1 MPARVTVLCS
11 YERESSLTVPL
22 IKWVCKWE
30 LVNCQGNLTK
40 LVRGGVFLIASFCK
54 KLELSSVLILVK
66 PCKFVERLKPF
77 NLT

>member
-40 LVRGGVFLIASFCK
+40 LVRGVGIPNCFFLQETGVKLCPDTCK
-54 KLELSSVLILVK
+54 
-66 PCKFVERLKPF
+66 
-77 NLT
+77 TM